1 MLKILKR
8 ILVASVATLAI
19 IFGALMAGLF
29 WAASMP
35 GQSASQESK
44 PADAALA
51 GRLEAHVRTIAVER
65 NTKNTAALESAAS
78 YIETQM
84 RTLGLEPQSQWF
96 ETNNVRVRNLFAIL
110 PGSDAAAPHV
120 VIGAHYDSAQG
131 TPGADDN
138 ASGVAALLEIA
149 RALKAL
155 PAADARATVH
165 LVFFTNE
172 EPPYFRSQQMG
183 SFHYANSLV
192 KSQTPVQAMM
202 SLEMLGYYCDTPGCQ
217 RYPFPFSV
225 VFPERGNFV
234 GFVGNIAS
242 RELVRNV
249 VGRFRQGASIASE
262 GVTAPA
268 FVTGVDFS
276 DQLWFWHFGMPALMV
291 TDTSF
296 MRYAHYH
303 RRTDTPEQLDYK
315 RMALVV
321 EGLVPVIADL
331 RRQASEKK

>member
-1 MLKILKR
+1 MLNIIKR
-8 ILVASVATLAI
+8 ILITGVATLTI
-19 IFGALMAGLF
+19 VFGALMAGLF

-35 GQSASQESK
+35 GQSASQDGK
-44 PADAALA
+44 PADTTLA
-51 GRLEAHVRTIAVER
+51 NRLEAHVRTIAVER
-65 NTKNTAALESAAS
+65 NTGKVAALEAAAT
-78 YIETQM
+78 YIENQIRRM
-84 RTLGLEPQSQWF
+84 GLEPQSQWF
-96 ETNNVRVRNLFAIL
+96 ETAGVRVRNLFVIL
-110 PGSDAAAPHV
+110 PGSDAAAPHI
-120 VIGAHYDSAQG
+120 VIGAHYDSAPG

-149 RALKAL
+149 RALKAR
-155 PAADARATVH
+155 PATDARATVH

-183 SFHYANSLV
+183 SYHYAESLV
-192 KSQTPVQAMM
+192 KSRTPVQAMM

-249 VGRFRQGASIASE
+249 VGRFRQGAAIASE
-262 GVTAPA
+262 GVTAPT

-276 DQLWFWHFGMPALMV
+276 DQLWFWHFGMPAVMV

-303 RRTDTPEQLDYK
+303 RRTDTPEQLDYQ

-331 RRQASEKK
+331 RRQASSAK